1 MTKWVVEGSLAHAR
15 PESGDP
21 KFISEPFITDD
32 GAKSFA
38 RLLNSKGYEV
48 VVRTYGDSKDAE
60 TLTAADA
67 VKWMNSIYN

>member
-1 MTKWVVEGSLAHAR
+1 MTKWVVEGTLAR
-15 PESGDP
+15 SGPESGDP

-38 RLLNSKGYEV
+38 RLLISKGYDV
-48 VVRTYGDSKDAE
+48 VVRTYGVSKEVE
-60 TLTAADA
+60 TLTADEA